1 MYASDGLP
9 QEYYRTLNDSVILA
23 DLHQEVIRYLEDYQ
37 NATVEEVCEAF
48 QIASMF
54 EDEVQA
60 IYDEWR
66 EKDGRITL

>member
-9 QEYYRTLNDSVILA
+9 QEYYQTLNNPVILA
-23 DLHQEVIRYLEDYQ
+23 DLHQEVIRYLEDYE
-37 NATVEEVCEAF
+37 NATVEEVCETL

-60 IYDEWR
+60 IYYEWR
-66 EKDGRITL
+66 EKFGRS